1 MRMSKNVQ
9 IPLETFYDLVKAH
22 LLGQADEDTL
32 ERIRKALEGKL
43 DAMVKHELYSTSKT
57 ADSPQERE
65 KARLEYLDKVGIHK
79 DFRW

>member
-1 MRMSKNVQ
+1 MAKNVQ
-9 IPLETFYDLVKAH
+9 IPLELFYDLVKAH
-22 LLGQADEDTL
+22 LLDLGDEDTL

-43 DAMVKHELYSTSKT
+43 DAMAKHELYSTSKT
-57 ADSPQERE
+57 ADSPRERE